1 MKLFRRP
8 LATLCV
14 LGIFPASLFAQF
26 GDNAPRVGS
35 IPPPLQLEK
44 MIQGPAVAGVNWQA
58 LKGKLVVLEFW
69 NTSCKPCIEAI
80 PHLNQLAEQFK
91 TKPVVFLSISDDRE
105 DHLKDF
111 LKQHPISTWLALDAP
126 TNATES
132 AFGLHGYGIIVLI
145 DPAGTVSGI
154 TLPSLLQEKHL
165 ENILAGRPVGLPRL
179 TPVEPSISGS
189 PKNTVAL
196 PKDTEK

>member
-1 MKLFRRP
+1 ML
-8 LATLCV
+8 
-14 LGIFPASLFAQF
+14 PASLLAQF

-35 IPPPLQLEK
+35 TPPPLQLK
-44 MIQGPAVAGVNWQA
+44 KVIQGPVAAEVNWQA

-91 TKPVVFLSISDDRE
+91 TKPVVFLSISDDQE
-105 DHLKDF
+105 DHLKKF
-111 LKQHPISTWLALDAP
+111 LKQHPIRTWLALDAP

-132 AFGLHGYGIIVLI
+132 AFSLHGYGITVLI

-154 TLPSLLQEKHL
+154 TLPSLLQENHL

-179 TPVEPSISGS
+179 TPVEPSISGA
-189 PKNTVAL
+189 PKNTTGL
-196 PKDTEK
+196 PTDPKK